1 MLQINKEVTAEAV
14 TAMSEP
20 PAATGLLLVFASEKY
35 YPQGGFNDSLCVAL
49 SLEEARRVIL
59 ETDIYLGSYQ
69 IVNYKNLEVV
79 EAKEINRLN

>member
-1 MLQINKEVTAEAV
+1 MLQMNKEVTAQAV

-20 PAATGLLLVFASEKY
+20 PAATGLFLVFASEKY
-35 YPQGGFNDSLCVAL
+35 YPQGGFNDFLCVAL
-49 SLEEARRVIL
+49 SLEEARRVIF

>member
-1 MLQINKEVTAEAV
+1 MQMNKEVTAEAV
-14 TAMSEP
+14 AAMSEP
-20 PAATGLLLVFASEKY
+20 PAATGLFLVFASEKY
-35 YPQGGFNDSLCVAL
+35 YPQGGFNDFLCAAL

>member
-1 MLQINKEVTAEAV
+1 MLQMHKEITKETLPDLLGNHAE
-14 TAMSEP
+14 
-20 PAATGLLLVFASEKY
+20 TGMFLVFASERY
-35 YPQGGFNDSLCVAL
+35 YPKGGFDDFLCVSL